1 MDEQEFNY
9 LNVIP
14 LVDVMLVLLTIV
26 LMTSTFIATGTIPV
40 DLPGVSELEQQQ
52 RRPESVTIVLDAE
65 GHHWYQDT
73 LMSDAELI
81 KAFHDL
87 DTATNILVRADRNLR
102 LQSFVSLMD
111 MLKNMG
117 FTKIQLHAQEL

>member
-9 LNVIP
+9 LNIIP

-40 DLPGVSELEQQQ
+40 DLPGVSALEQQK
-52 RRPESVTIVLDAE
+52 RAESVTIILDAE
-65 GHHWYQDT
+65 GNHWYQDT
-73 LMSDAELI
+73 LMSDAELV
-81 KAFHDL
+81 KAFHDI
-87 DTATNILVRADRNLR
+87 DTATNILVRADRNLP

-111 MLKNMG
+111 MLKNIG